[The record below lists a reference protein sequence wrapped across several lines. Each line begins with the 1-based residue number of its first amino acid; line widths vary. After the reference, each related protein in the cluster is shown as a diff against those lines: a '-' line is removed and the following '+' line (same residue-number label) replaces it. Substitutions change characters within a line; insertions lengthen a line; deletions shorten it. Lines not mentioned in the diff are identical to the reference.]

1 MLAPWPSSTFLK
13 KTPNFCIVNF
23 VSQHTNSTV
32 QIGYYNAKTSRCEA
46 DDFSPASND
55 MNGETGFTK
64 HYTTLSYPLSDATG
78 VLYIS
83 EKNGPYQFDSSFYQ
97 GYQLGCCVGQ
107 KNPGKWKT
115 NC

>member
-1 MLAPWPSSTFLK
+1 MKVSVIFIGSGIPSDS
-13 KTPNFCIVNF
+13 
-23 VSQHTNSTV
+23 S
-32 QIGYYNAKTSRCEA
+32 YAA

-64 HYTTLSYPLSDATG
+64 HYTTLPYPPSDATG
-78 VLYIS
+78 VLRIS

-97 GYQLGCCVGQ
+97 GYQLGCCVGKKKPRQ
-107 KNPGKWKT
+107 WKT